1 MDNSNMFLELWW
13 WLLLFLFT
21 FRAYYC
27 YKSGK
32 ECEELYL
39 KHNSEDFKELR
50 DDFYILAVSC
60 VGGFIVLSI
69 LFYWVTE

>member
-21 FRAYYC
+21 FRAYDS

-39 KHNSEDFKELR
+39 KYNSEDFIKLR

-60 VGGFIVLSI
+60 VGSFIVLSI